1 MQLCNNDHVVKSL
14 LPEINKIFSLGYG
27 PEDVMVEYP
36 DEYVKQMYDPQHP
49 FINRDKVRNPNI
61 PEYMAYN
68 LGFDRDRERTDTGGD
83 VFTIYDT
90 NSYDADGNPHLLN
103 PVPAVNPP
111 KFNVGDA
118 IAVDSGNNA
127 YWMSDFT
134 QHEAEDLHNPETKIT
149 PDPGNVIPVPELPKD
164 NNQ

>member
-1 MQLCNNDHVVKSL
+1 
-14 LPEINKIFSLGYG
+14 
-27 PEDVMVEYP
+27 MVDYP
-36 DEYVKQMYDPQHP
+36 DDYVTKMYDPQHP

-68 LGFDRDRERTDTGGD
+68 LGFDRDRERDDTGGD
-83 VFTIYDT
+83 VFTIYD
-90 NSYDADGNPHLLN
+90 NDSPDILH

-127 YWMSDFT
+127 YWMSDFKK
-134 QHEAEDLHNPETKIT
+134 HEASDLHNPETEIT
-149 PDPGNVIPVPELPKD
+149 PDPGNVIPVPEPPKD
-164 NNQ
+164 DDQ

>member
-1 MQLCNNDHVVKSL
+1 
-14 LPEINKIFSLGYG
+14 
-27 PEDVMVEYP
+27 MVNYP
-36 DEYVKQMYDPQHP
+36 DSYVKQMYDPLHP

-68 LGFDRDRERTDTGGD
+68 LGFDGDRERDDTGGD
-83 VFTIYDT
+83 VYTIYDT
-90 NSYDADGNPHLLN
+90 DSPYILH

-127 YWMSDFT
+127 YWMSDFKSY
-134 QHEAEDLHNPETKIT
+134 QAENLHNPETEIT
-149 PDPGNVIPVPELPKD
+149 PDSGNVIPVPELPKND
-164 NNQ
+164 NQ